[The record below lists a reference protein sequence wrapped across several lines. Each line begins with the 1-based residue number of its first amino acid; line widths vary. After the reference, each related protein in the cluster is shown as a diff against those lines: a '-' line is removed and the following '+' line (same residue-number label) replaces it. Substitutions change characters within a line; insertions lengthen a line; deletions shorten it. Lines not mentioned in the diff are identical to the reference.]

1 MFLVRCPHCTQRP
14 VVSGPHL
21 TRGLISPVLST
32 RQKAADF
39 NQPLSFDTSQVTTME
54 EMFRV
59 CCTRARPLNAT
70 SSPHA
75 PSRRILCRP
84 FDSWQRAE
92 AFNQPL
98 SFDTSRVTSML
109 GMFRVR
115 FSRVPGPGPLVHR
128 RSPAYTSVSTS
139 FAPPP
144 RQDATVFNYNQMLSF
159 NTSRVSNMQDMFR
172 VRSTRARPLN
182 ATSSQAISSHA
193 RSPRI
198 FCVVLSN
205 LGRRRRRSI
214 SR

>member
-1 MFLVRCPHCTQRP
+1 MCAALHRTQRP

-21 TRGLISPVLST
+21 TRGLISPTSDA
-32 RQKAADF
+32 RQGAAAF

-92 AFNQPL
+92 EFNQPL
-98 SFDTSRVTSML
+98 NFDTSRVTSMR

-115 FSRVPGPGPLVHR
+115 SSRVPGPGPLVHR

-144 RQDATVFNYNQMLSF
+144 RQLTKAFNQMLSF
-159 NTSRVSNMQDMFR
+159 DTSRVNDMQTMFR
-172 VRSTRARPLN
+172 VRVLGPSTQPRVRP
-182 ATSSQAISSHA
+182 
-193 RSPRI
+193 SPR
-198 FCVVLSN
+198 VLV
-205 LGRRRRRSI
+205 GRPRPMP
-214 SR
+214 SRLD